1 MGCHIKRYIYVR
13 QPGKKALSKIIVILN
28 RQGEVGKTTV
38 VFNVAANF
46 AENSNFIID
55 ADIQAFAS

>member
-1 MGCHIKRYIYVR
+1 M
-13 QPGKKALSKIIVILN
+13 SKIIVILN